1 MKCPHCQAANPE
13 GKKFCRACGMHLLL
27 TCRHCGSRNL
37 LQDNFCGEC
46 GLLLEKAVTV
56 ETKAPKSERKYV
68 TILFSD
74 LSGYTALA
82 ERLDPEEV
90 NEIMNRLF
98 GEIAQVITTY
108 EGFIEKFI
116 GDAVMVIF
124 GTPKAHED
132 DPARAVYA
140 ALQIHDVVSTI
151 SPQWEKKVGRKLLM
165 HSGIS
170 TGLVVTASVNPKRGT
185 YGISGDTI
193 NLASRLEG
201 CAGAGEILVDAV
213 TYQQTK
219 GYFIFT
225 ALGPRKVKGK
235 TAAIISYKVVALK
248 ERPCKVHRTQGL
260 RAALIGR
267 EKEMATFAKAVEQL
281 RKGKGSLIS
290 ICGDTG
296 TGKSRLVEEFK
307 ASLEQKEIAWQE
319 GYAYAYAQN
328 ISYAPFRDL
337 LNQVFQ
343 VEESDTPQIIRE
355 KVESRVES
363 LVGKKE
369 HIVPY
374 VGSLYA
380 ISYPETHN
388 LDPELC
394 KSRLHEAIKS
404 VIGALAK
411 WKPTVILFED
421 LHWADPSSRELFRAI
436 IADLSNTVLFICTSR
451 PTFHLNGGRE
461 VLGAHTLYQEITL
474 HDLSSEKIKAMLYSL
489 LKTTAIPSD
498 LEHFLEERI
507 EGNPFYVEEIIN
519 ALAESG
525 ILIRSNGSW
534 KLTRTIRKSDIPLT
548 VSGVIAARIDRLE
561 PTMKR
566 ILQEASVI
574 GKSFPYAILGKITDR
589 EKHLRSSL
597 DELERLDLIRLKSPL
612 PVLEYGFKHALIQEV
627 MYNSLLK
634 KERQEIHERIGHV
647 MGELFPERLP
657 ELFETLAFHFKNGKS
672 RFKAVEYL
680 MQSGKKSLNR
690 YAVVESHQYY
700 KEAYELLTGEVPE
713 TDAVK
718 SMLIQLLNSWTPVFY
733 FRGNFRD
740 LGKLLTQYIT
750 LVESLDDK
758 ERRGMFYVCLGISF
772 WAAEKF
778 NDSYHYLQ
786 KALKHGEETGNKQ
799 ITSHAYAWLG
809 WTSAEL
815 GLPQEALHC
824 GEKAR
829 QMSVDVNW
837 EHCPNYHSWDS
848 DGYAC
853 WVLGACSQIRTL
865 GKTLLDHG
873 EMTSSI
879 RCITWGH
886 TLTAWSSMMSGDFP
900 SAIRCNKMALQT
912 STDPLYTQFPRLCL
926 GMSYVSH
933 GDFTKAKQPLKEVL
947 DFSRRLGCE
956 YIGTPAQCFLSVVL
970 VAEGKFAQGFK
981 MLKGAQRQWLE
992 HNAPWRYTFSELIF
1006 GELFS
1011 AMARRATPT
1020 SFASIVKNIGFLA
1033 KNLPF
1038 ARQHAEAHFKKAIA
1052 SAQKV
1057 GAKGMEGQAHLG
1069 LGKLHSSTGNN
1080 AKARDC
1086 FSSAIQLFKECEAE
1100 TFLKKAHEGLSSL

>member
-1 MKCPHCQAANPE
+1 
-13 GKKFCRACGMHLLL
+13 MHLLL
-27 TCRHCGSRNL
+27 VCPHCTARNL
-37 LQDNFCGEC
+37 LQDKFCGEC
-46 GLLLEKAVTV
+46 GLLLEKVVTV
-56 ETKAPKSERKYV
+56 ETKAPESERKYV

-90 NEIMNRLF
+90 NEIMSRLF
-98 GEIAQVITTY
+98 GEITQVITTY

-124 GTPKAHED
+124 GAPKAHED
-132 DPARAVYA
+132 DPVRAIYA
-140 ALQIHDVVSTI
+140 AGHIHDVVATM
-151 SPQWEKKVGRKLLM
+151 SPHWEKKVGRKLLM

-170 TGLVVTASVNPKRGT
+170 TGLVVTASVNPERGT

-201 CAGAGEILVDAV
+201 CAAAGEILVDAV
-213 TYQQTK
+213 TYRQSK
-219 GYFIFT
+219 GYFTFIP
-225 ALGPRKVKGK
+225 LEPMKVKGK
-235 TAAIISYKVVALK
+235 TAVITSYKVVAPK

-260 RAALIGR
+260 QAALIGR
-267 EKEMATFAKAVEQL
+267 EKEMATFTKAVEQL

-290 ICGDTG
+290 ICGDIG

-307 ASLEQKEIAWQE
+307 ASLEQKEVAWQE

-343 VEESDTPQIIRE
+343 VEESDAPHTIRA
-355 KVESRVES
+355 KVESRIAS
-363 LVGKKE
+363 LVGTKE
-369 HIVPY
+369 HVVPY
-374 VGSLYA
+374 LGSLYA
-380 ISYPETHN
+380 LSYPETHN

-404 VIGALAK
+404 LFEALAK
-411 WKPTVILFED
+411 RKPTVIFFED
-421 LHWADPSSRELFRAI
+421 LHWADPSSRELFRSI
-436 IADLSNTVLFICTSR
+436 ITDLSNSALFICTFR
-451 PTFHLNGGRE
+451 PAFNFASGKKIHGSNKLC
-461 VLGAHTLYQEITL
+461 QEITL
-474 HDLSSEKIKAMLYSL
+474 HDLSSEKIKALIFSL
-489 LKTTAIPSD
+489 LKTNAIPSD
-498 LEHFLEERI
+498 LESFLEERI

-519 ALAESG
+519 AFAESG
-525 ILIRSNGSW
+525 ILIRSDGSW

-548 VSGVIAARIDRLE
+548 VNGVITARLDRLE
-561 PTMKR
+561 RTIKH

-574 GKSFPYAILGKITDR
+574 GKSFPYAILSKISNH
-589 EKHLRSSL
+589 EKHLASSL

-612 PVLEYGFKHALIQEV
+612 PDREYSFKHALTQEV
-627 MYNSLLK
+627 IYNSLLK

-647 MGELFPERLP
+647 MEELFPERLP
-657 ELFETLAFHFKNGKS
+657 ELFETLAFHFKNGNS
-672 RFKAVEYL
+672 LLKAVEYL

-718 SMLIQLLNSWTPVFY
+718 SMLVQLLNSWTPVFY

-740 LGKLLTQYIT
+740 LEKLLTQHIP

-786 KALKHGEETGNKQ
+786 KALKHGEATGNKR

-815 GLPQEALHC
+815 GLPQEALYC

-837 EHCPNYHSWDS
+837 EHYPNYHSWDS

-853 WVLGACSQIRTL
+853 WVLGACSQVRAL
-865 GKTLLDHG
+865 GKKLLDHG
-873 EMTSSI
+873 EKTSSI
-879 RCITWGH
+879 RCTTWGH
-886 TLTAWSSMMSGDFP
+886 TLTAWSAMISGDFP
-900 SAIRCNKMALQT
+900 SAIRCNRMALQT
-912 STDPLYTQFPRLCL
+912 STDPLYTHFPRLCL

-933 GDFTKAKQPLKEVL
+933 GDFEQAKQPLKEVL
-947 DFSRRLGCE
+947 DFSQRLGCE

-981 MLKGAQRQWLE
+981 MLKGTQRQWLE

-1020 SFASIVKNIGFLA
+1020 SFASIVKNMGFLA

-1038 ARQHAEAHFKKAIA
+1038 ARQKAETHYKKAIA

-1057 GAKGMEGQAHLG
+1057 GAQAMEGQAHLG
-1069 LGKLHSSTGNN
+1069 LGKLYSSTGNKD
-1080 AKARDC
+1080 KAREC
-1086 FSSAIQLFKECEAE
+1086 FSSAIQLFKGCEAE
-1100 TFLKKAHEGLSSL
+1100 TFLKKAHEGLSALQTVMTSS